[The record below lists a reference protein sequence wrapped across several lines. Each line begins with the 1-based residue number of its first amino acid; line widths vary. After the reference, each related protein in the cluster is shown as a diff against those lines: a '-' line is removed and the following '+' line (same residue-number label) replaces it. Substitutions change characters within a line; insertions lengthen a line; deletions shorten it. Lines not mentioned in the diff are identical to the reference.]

1 MSSHLKHKPNSELL
15 QDILKSVHAI
25 HKRMDTFE
33 NNLNNLKDDIKT
45 IKSNVIDLNY
55 RLPERKEGFL
65 WGGSWVTSSPTN
77 T

>member
-65 WGGSWVTSSPTN
+65 WGGSWVTASPTN